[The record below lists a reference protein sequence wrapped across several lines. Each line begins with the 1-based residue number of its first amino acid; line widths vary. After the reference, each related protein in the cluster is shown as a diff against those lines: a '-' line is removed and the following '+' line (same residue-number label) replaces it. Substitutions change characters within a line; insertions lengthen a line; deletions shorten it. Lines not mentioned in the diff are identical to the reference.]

1 MIGVL
6 AAARLRIVQSS
17 LARRFLGGA
26 IWSIIGSVISS
37 GITLAMMMFL
47 ARLLGKE
54 TYGQLVVVQSTLGM
68 VGVFAGFGI
77 GTAAIRYAAELGR
90 GEPDRLG
97 RILALAERT
106 VIVFGLIASF
116 GLFVA
121 SEWMAQHVLNAPDLG
136 VPLSIAAVAVLFT
149 ALDAYQKSVLIG
161 FESMRAFAIGT
172 VIGAVAGFPIML
184 LAANQYGLSG
194 AAVGLLMIAIIQ
206 FGISRHQMAKEL
218 RKFAVKRDIENCWS
232 ERSILWHF
240 ALPAL
245 LAGVLVSPT
254 HWVANA
260 MLANTPNGYAQL
272 AVLGVAMQWFNVIM
286 FLPGTAG
293 RVVLPILTAH
303 MTKNDGRNS
312 RKILLYAMGANA
324 VVAVPLALVVGLFSP
339 SIMSLY
345 GKSFENEYLPLI
357 LATMTAAILAIQS
370 PVGNIIVAASR
381 MWLGAL
387 MNAGWA
393 FVYVSLAYVLVNKGA
408 VGIMVAL
415 GMGYVVHATW
425 TFWFALN
432 QLRSA
437 KAV

>member
-6 AAARLRIVQSS
+6 AAARLRVAQSS

-26 IWSIIGSVISS
+26 IWSIFGSVISS

-90 GEPDRLG
+90 DEPERFG
-97 RILALAERT
+97 RILVLAERT

-121 SEWMAQHVLNAPDLG
+121 SQWMAQHVLNAPDLR
-136 VPLSIAAVAVLFT
+136 VPLSIAAIAVLFT

-218 RKFAVKRDIENCWS
+218 RKFAIKRDVKNCWS
-232 ERSILWHF
+232 ERSILWRF

-272 AVLGVAMQWFNVIM
+272 AVLGIAMQWFNVIM

-303 MTKNDGRNS
+303 ITKNDGKNS

-324 VVAVPLALVVGLFSP
+324 IVAVPFALVVGLLSP

-357 LATMTAAILAIQS
+357 LAAMTATILAIQS

-393 FVYVSLAYVLVNKGA
+393 FVYISLAYVLVNKGA

-415 GMGYVVHATW
+415 GIGYVVHATW

-432 QLRSA
+432 QFKS
-437 KAV
+437 KKSV